1 MISFQ
6 DLSSVNEAFA
16 QRVFEESFP
25 IEERPMFDT
34 IYLRPRNM
42 FHFGVVYDDNNPIGI
57 FTYWNFG
64 SWVYVEHFAVAPEY
78 RNLDYGTR
86 IMTSFKQETSLPI
99 ILEVEKP
106 DSDMA
111 LRRINFYKRL
121 GFVLNERISY
131 LQPSYHEGG
140 DMLPLDI
147 MSTSP
152 LSETDFAPMRQMLYS
167 FVYLV
172 EF

>member
-6 DLSSVNEAFA
+6 DLCADNSAFA
-16 QRVFEESFP
+16 KRVFEESFP
-25 IEERPMFDT
+25 IEERPMFDI
-34 IYLRPRNM
+34 IYLRPRDM
-42 FHFGVVYDDNNPIGI
+42 FHFNVVYATDKPIGI

-64 SWVYVEHFAVAPEY
+64 SWLYVEHFAVAAEY

-86 IMTSFKQETSLPI
+86 IMTSFKQKNSLPI

-121 GFVLNERISY
+121 GFVLNEGISY